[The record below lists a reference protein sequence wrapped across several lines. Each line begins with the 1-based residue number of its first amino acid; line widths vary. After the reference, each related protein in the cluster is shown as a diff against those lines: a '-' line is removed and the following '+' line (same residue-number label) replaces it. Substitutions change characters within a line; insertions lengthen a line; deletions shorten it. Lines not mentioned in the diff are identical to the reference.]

1 MDYNEIL
8 KTLMTGGFLTALI
21 KIVKDYRESLDIRRR
36 TDKILLRDS
45 VKHNINDEIKK
56 GFTTGHKHEEITE
69 SYNIYRSLG
78 GNGTVE
84 RLYNKYNTL
93 EIKGD

>member
-8 KTLMTGGFLTALI
+8 KTLMTGGFLTAI
-21 KIVKDYRESLDIRRR
+21 VKIVKDMRESQDVRRR

-45 VKHNINDEIKK
+45 IKHNIDDEIKK
-56 GFTTGHKHEEITE
+56 GFTTDHKHEEITE

-78 GNGTVE
+78 GNGTIE
-84 RLYNKYNTL
+84 RLYEKYNKL
-93 EIKGD
+93 EINGE